1 MDWLRKDLENEVYD
15 VLILDYYDVPL
26 EIDDYAINIIHNEI
40 TKILSNNKLIEK
52 LIQLKNSNELEYYIT
67 LSDLANS
74 ICKKI
79 ILYNIVKILSKL

>member
-1 MDWLRKDLENEVYD
+1 MDWLRKDIEEEVYD
-15 VLILDYYDVPL
+15 TLILDYHDVQV
-26 EIDDYAINIIHNEI
+26 EVDDYAINIIHNEI

-52 LIQLKNSNELEYYIT
+52 LIQLKNSNELEYYLAI
-67 LSDLANS
+67 SDLANS

>member
-15 VLILDYYDVPL
+15 TLILDYHDVQV
-26 EIDDYAINIIHNEI
+26 EVDDYAINIIHNEI

>member
-1 MDWLRKDLENEVYD
+1 MDWLKKDLEDEVYD
-15 VLILDYYDVPL
+15 TLILDYHDVPL